1 MGYLYFYSKKD
12 LFNAKNSSVLVP
24 YGVSI
29 FLFYVTICLRLY
41 LYIVLVPYGVSIF
54 LFKWQVVQTVALN
67 MRSRPLWGIYISI
80 QKVVPAKDVT
90 FSSRPLWGIYISI
103 QGFFQSCY
111 YRQSWFSSPMGY
123 LYFYSLSSLSLICK
137 GLILYFA
144 VQNIFLDLSDLFY

>member
-1 MGYLYFYSKKD
+1 MSQIKRTHF
-12 LFNAKNSSVLVP
+12 
-24 YGVSI
+24 I
-29 FLFYVTICLRLY
+29 T
-41 LYIVLVPYGVSIF
+41 VLVPYGVSIF
-54 LFKWQVVQTVALN
+54 LFKLVILSNVVSLR
-67 MRSRPLWGIYISI
+67 RSRPLWGIYISI